1 MSALQQGNLQDTGQA
16 ERDTNMNKKT
26 KPKVALVTSP
36 HLEGAYHHP
45 LFPPIG
51 LSYLAAVLDKEG
63 YEVKVIDCPACGF
76 THQNL
81 KAELESFAPDIVG
94 VASMTAT
101 VPSALQS
108 ARTAKE
114 ACPESTVIMGGP
126 HATFADEQVL
136 TEEKAVDIVVRGEG
150 ELTLLEL
157 AQNNAEP
164 ESLPKTQGIT
174 FRKDG
179 QIIRTAN
186 RPFIEDLD
194 ALPRPAY
201 KFLQM
206 NKYRIYGKIF
216 LPIMTS
222 RGCPFQCSFCVASQ
236 MFGAKFRGR
245 SPKNVVDELEWL
257 RNEYHAEGVS
267 FHDDTLTLD
276 KRRIIDICDEIIKR
290 KIKISW
296 GCQTRVDTVSP
307 EVLAKMHKAGCNEVS
322 FGVESGCQR
331 ILDAVHKRFELSQAE
346 KAIKWAKK
354 EGLFVAVSTIIG
366 YPGETKESMQ
376 QTSNLMQRIEPDDA
390 WLCIATPYPGTELR
404 ALVEKMGWKM
414 TNDWTLYNTMNAI
427 FEIPG
432 LPSEEFTR
440 MREDFY
446 RKLYSPKYVMR
457 QIWKGYFKGNFYSK
471 IMARTAAN
479 HILWRMKSRS

>member
-1 MSALQQGNLQDTGQA
+1 
-16 ERDTNMNKKT
+16 MNQTKKS
-26 KPKVALVTSP
+26 KVALVTSP

-51 LSYLAAVLDKEG
+51 LSYLAAVLEQND

-76 THQNL
+76 THENL
-81 KAELESFAPDIVG
+81 KTELSSFAPDLIG
-94 VASMTAT
+94 IASMTAT
-101 VPSALQS
+101 IPSALQS
-108 ARTAKE
+108 ARIAKE
-114 ACPESTVIMGGP
+114 ACPNSKVIMGGP
-126 HATFADEQVL
+126 HATFADSQIL
-136 TEEKAVDIVVRGEG
+136 TEENAVDIVVRGEG
-150 ELTLLEL
+150 ELTLLEI
-157 AQNNAEP
+157 AQNAADP
-164 ESLPKTQGIT
+164 KSLPKTQGIT
-174 FRKDG
+174 FRSNG
-179 QIIRTAN
+179 QIVKTAN

-201 KFLQM
+201 KYLPM
-206 NKYRIYGKIF
+206 DKYKITGKTF

-236 MFGAKFRGR
+236 MFGAKFRAR

-257 RNEYHAEGVS
+257 KNEYGAEGIS

-276 KRRIIDICDEIIKR
+276 KKRIIDICDEIIAR
-290 KIKISW
+290 KIGLPW
-296 GCQTRVDTVSP
+296 GCQTRVDTVSE

-331 ILDAVHKRFELSQAE
+331 ILDAVHKKVEISQAE
-346 KAIKWAKK
+346 RAIKWAKN

-376 QTSNLMQRIEPDDA
+376 QTLDLMRRIEPDDA

-414 TNDWTLYNTMNAI
+414 TNDWTKYNTMNPI
-427 FEIPG
+427 FENPTV
-432 LPSEEFTR
+432 PSEEYSK
-440 MREDFY
+440 MRTKFY
-446 RKLYSPKYVMR
+446 NGFYTPRYVFR
-457 QIWKGYFKGNFYSK
+457 QISKGYLKGNFYSK
-471 IMARTAAN
+471 IMARTAVN
-479 HILWRMKSRS
+479 YMLWRIRSKFQHA

>member
-1 MSALQQGNLQDTGQA
+1 
-16 ERDTNMNKKT
+16 MNQTKKS
-26 KPKVALVTSP
+26 KVALVTSP

-51 LSYLAAVLDKEG
+51 LSYLAAVLEQND

-76 THQNL
+76 THENL
-81 KAELESFAPDIVG
+81 KTELSSFAPDLIG
-94 VASMTAT
+94 IASMTAT
-101 VPSALQS
+101 IPSALQS
-108 ARTAKE
+108 ARIAKE
-114 ACPESTVIMGGP
+114 ACPNSKVIMGGP
-126 HATFADEQVL
+126 HATFADSQIL
-136 TEEKAVDIVVRGEG
+136 TEENAVDIVVRGEG
-150 ELTLLEL
+150 ELTLLEI
-157 AQNNAEP
+157 AQNAADP
-164 ESLPKTQGIT
+164 KSLPKTQGIT
-174 FRKDG
+174 FRSNG
-179 QIIRTAN
+179 QIVKTAN

-201 KFLQM
+201 KFLPM
-206 NKYRIYGKIF
+206 DKYKITGKTF

-236 MFGAKFRGR
+236 MFGAKFRAR

-257 RNEYHAEGVS
+257 KNEYGAEGIS

-276 KRRIIDICDEIIKR
+276 KKRIIDICDEIIAR
-290 KIKISW
+290 KIGLPW
-296 GCQTRVDTVSP
+296 GCQTRVDTVSE

-331 ILDAVHKRFELSQAE
+331 ILDAVHKKVEISQAE
-346 KAIKWAKK
+346 RAIKWAKN

-376 QTSNLMQRIEPDDA
+376 QTLDLMRRIEPDDA

-414 TNDWTLYNTMNAI
+414 TNDWTKYNTMNPI
-427 FEIPG
+427 FENPTV
-432 LPSEEFTR
+432 PSEEYSK
-440 MREDFY
+440 MRTKFY
-446 RKLYSPKYVMR
+446 NGFYTPRYVFR
-457 QIWKGYFKGNFYSK
+457 QISKGYLKGNFYSK
-471 IMARTAAN
+471 IMARTAVN
-479 HILWRMKSRS
+479 YMLWRIRSKFQHA

>member
-1 MSALQQGNLQDTGQA
+1 
-16 ERDTNMNKKT
+16 MNDVKKS
-26 KPKVALVTSP
+26 KVALVTSP

-51 LSYLAAVLDKEG
+51 LSYLAAVLEQNG
-63 YEVKVIDCPACGF
+63 FEVKVIDCPACGF
-76 THQNL
+76 THENL
-81 KAELESFAPDIVG
+81 KQELSAFSPDLIG

-101 VPSALQS
+101 VPSALRA

-114 ACPESTVIMGGP
+114 ACPESKVIIGGP
-126 HATFADEQVL
+126 HATFADTQIL

-150 ELTLLEL
+150 EMTLLEL
-157 AQNNAEP
+157 AQNGADP
-164 ESLPKTQGIT
+164 ASLPETKGLT
-174 FRKDG
+174 FRSNG
-179 QIIRTAN
+179 QIVRTPN

-201 KFLQM
+201 HYVPM
-206 NKYRIYGKIF
+206 DKYRIYGKIF

-236 MFGAKFRGR
+236 MFGAKFRAR

-257 RNEYHAEGVS
+257 KTEYGAEGIS

-276 KRRIIDICDEIIKR
+276 KRRIIDICDEMIAR
-290 KIKISW
+290 KINLPW
-296 GCQTRVDTVSP
+296 GCQTRVDTVSE
-307 EVLAKMHKAGCNEVS
+307 EVLAKMHRAGCNEVS

-331 ILDAVHKRFELSQAE
+331 ILDAVHKKFELSQAE

-366 YPGETKESMQ
+366 YPGETKETMR
-376 QTSNLMQRIEPDDA
+376 QTADLMRRIEPDDA

-414 TNDWTLYNTMNAI
+414 TDDWTKYNTMNPI
-427 FEIPG
+427 YENPT
-432 LPSEEFTR
+432 LPSEEYTK
-440 MREDFY
+440 MRKTFY
-446 RKLYSPKYVMR
+446 NSFYTPKYVLR
-457 QIWKGYFKGNFYSK
+457 QVWKGHFKGNFYSR
-471 IMARTAAN
+471 IMARTAVN
-479 HILWRMKSRS
+479 YMLWRIRSAF